1 MKKML
6 FSILLMCGVV
16 LIITGC
22 GSKLDKTGEE
32 FKNAIIKERSEL
44 YDKKF
49 KESDFSFLI
58 YKDKDTNRYLA
69 ETYVPNDDKPNV
81 YKAEYAYN
89 ENKKLEEADPVFSNG
104 DSFNYVKS
112 NGNYEVVYKSGKFK

>member
-6 FSILLMCGVV
+6 FSILMMCGLV
-16 LIITGC
+16 LTITGC

-32 FKNAIIKERSEL
+32 FKNEIIKEKSERD
-44 YDKKF
+44 DKKY

-69 ETYVPNDDKPNV
+69 EVWVPYEGEPNEINNKYLYSEDKELETEPFNGHSSFDTV
-81 YKAEYAYN
+81 KA
-89 ENKKLEEADPVFSNG
+89 S
-104 DSFNYVKS
+104 
-112 NGNYEVVYKSGKFK
+112 GNYEVVYKSGKFK

>member
-32 FKNAIIKERSEL
+32 FKNAIIKEKSERD
-44 YDKKF
+44 DKKY

-69 ETYVPNDDKPNV
+69 EVWVPYEGEPNEINNKYLYSEDKELETEPFNGHSSFDTV
-81 YKAEYAYN
+81 KA
-89 ENKKLEEADPVFSNG
+89 S
-104 DSFNYVKS
+104 
-112 NGNYEVVYKSGKFK
+112 GNYEVVYKSGKFK

>member
-69 ETYVPNDDKPNV
+69 ETYVPNDDKPNA
-81 YKAEYAYN
+81 YKYEYAYN

>member
-6 FSILLMCGVV
+6 FSILMMCGLV

-32 FKNAIIKERSEL
+32 FKNAIIKEWSEL

-69 ETYVPNDDKPNV
+69 ETYVPNDDEPNA
-81 YKAEYAYN
+81 YKNEYAYD
-89 ENKKLEEADPVFSNG
+89 ENKELEEADPVFSNG
-104 DSFNYVKS
+104 DSFNYAKS
-112 NGNYEVVYKSGKFK
+112 HGNYEVVYKSGKFK